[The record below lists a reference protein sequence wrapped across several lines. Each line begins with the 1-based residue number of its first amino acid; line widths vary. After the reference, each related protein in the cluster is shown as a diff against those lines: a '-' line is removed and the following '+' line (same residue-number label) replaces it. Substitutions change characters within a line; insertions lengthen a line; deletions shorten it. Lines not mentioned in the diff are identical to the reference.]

1 MEQSTFDA
9 ALNQAIFSYVLMA
22 VIATLT
28 AVMIRGIV
36 YVLEASQKKKHASA
50 AEATPVLVSVTP
62 EHDEGASIAAAIG
75 AAVYSVL
82 GAHRLVYIGEARRGA
97 GWTTDIRSQHRT
109 SHMPR
114 I

>member
-1 MEQSTFDA
+1 MEQSMFDA

-22 VIATLT
+22 VIAGLT

-50 AEATPVLVSVTP
+50 AEATPVLVAVTP
-62 EHDEGASIAAAIG
+62 EHDEGAVVAAAIAAA
-75 AAVYSVL
+75 VYTVL